1 MHVIPRD
8 VFGAHTSAQC
18 ACIGVGS
25 GAWRRRDTCG
35 LVNDHVGSTAPLTR
49 EAVSQSQRHLTTY
62 TKSSVQH
69 IRTQGQSRTLE
80 LGCILAFAQT
90 ASLGWSSYNLAD
102 DASRCLWI
110 KHLLSL
116 TKNGSYS
123 AIVWCT
129 YSGTYAQFDPMIVF
143 LCATAACTGLG
154 WLVGPSFGSGVWN
167 LLHRGQAGQMARR
180 DKEFYDHIHRM
191 RADASKHNVHKPMPD
206 YYGEKIGSL
215 HEYRHWLRKQVCCIY
230 D

>member
-1 MHVIPRD
+1 MTMLGAPRPPLVRQFPSRRGILQRIPK
-8 VFGAHTSAQC
+8 AQYSTSEPKDNQERLNWDAYLRLRKQRRL
-18 ACIGVGS
+18 AGV
-25 GAWRRRDTCG
+25 
-35 LVNDHVGSTAPLTR
+35 V
-49 EAVSQSQRHLTTY
+49 TTWP
-62 TKSSVQH
+62 T
-69 IRTQGQSRTLE
+69 TL
-80 LGCILAFAQT
+80 LAA
-90 ASLGWSSYNLAD
+90 
-102 DASRCLWI
+102 WI

-129 YSGTYAQFDPMIVF
+129 YNGTYAQFDPMIVF

-154 WLVGPSFGSGVWN
+154 WLVGPSFGSGIWN

-180 DKEFYDHIHRM
+180 DKEFYEHIHRM

-215 HEYRHWLRKQVCCIY
+215 HEYRHWLRKQVCWMH

>member
-1 MHVIPRD
+1 MHVTTRD
-8 VFGAHTSAQC
+8 AFGAYTSAQC
-18 ACIGVGS
+18 ACIGVGR

-90 ASLGWSSYNLAD
+90 ASFGWSSYNLAD

-123 AIVWCT
+123 TIVWCT

-154 WLVGPSFGSGVWN
+154 WLVGPSFGSGIWN

-180 DKEFYDHIHRM
+180 DKEF
-191 RADASKHNVHKPMPD
+191 
-206 YYGEKIGSL
+206 
-215 HEYRHWLRKQVCCIY
+215 
-230 D
+230 